1 MAITSSQIQEA
12 ILNCLRSGTSRTT
25 REIKQYLES
34 SGIRDY
40 TPGQF
45 SGSIN
50 TLCRQKNIKCVSRG
64 TYRIMSPG
72 DRPEK
77 KVCFVVS
84 PIGDDGSPTRDNA
97 DKLFRHILGP
107 VCRAC
112 GFEALR
118 ADQINDTD
126 SITQTIMDKLAS
138 AELVIADITEHN
150 PNVFYEM
157 GYRKC
162 LAKPLIHLKRKGEV
176 IPFDV
181 NTIRTI
187 EYDLTDLDGVE
198 AVKER
203 IQNTIQTFSF
213 GQEDTSS
220 PEQEV
225 DSSLFSNILPTLYQ
239 IQDSLEELKGMVSK
253 RENEVIETIMQTS
266 LKNAPREEDP
276 NLAMMKLLLPKLLE
290 SPEMLQ
296 NLMKLSDAVKK
307 VN

>member
-1 MAITSSQIQEA
+1 MATTSFQIQEA
-12 ILNCLRSGTSRTT
+12 ILHCLQNGAPRTT
-25 REIKQYLES
+25 REIKQYLEN
-34 SGIRDY
+34 SGVRDY

-50 TLCRQKNIKCVSRG
+50 TLCRKKSIKCISRG

-72 DRPEK
+72 DRLEK

-84 PIGDDGSPTRDNA
+84 PVGDDGSPTRDNA
-97 DKLFRHILGP
+97 DKLFRHILEP
-107 VCRAC
+107 VCRTC

-162 LAKPLIHLKRKGEV
+162 LAKPLIHLKRRGET

-198 AVKER
+198 AVKDR
-203 IQNTIQTFSF
+203 IKSTIQTFSF
-213 GQEDTSS
+213 EQEDVSS
-220 PEQEV
+220 LEQET
-225 DSSLFSNILPTLYQ
+225 DPSLISNILPTLYQ
-239 IQDSLEELKGMVSK
+239 IQDSIKELKGLVSK
-253 RENEVIETIMQTS
+253 HDNEVIETIMQTS
-266 LKNAPREEDP
+266 LKNVPREEDP
-276 NLAMMKLLLPKLLE
+276 NLAMMKFLLPKLLE
-290 SPEMLQ
+290 SPEMFQ
-296 NLMKLSDAVKK
+296 NLIKLSDAAKK
-307 VN
+307 AN

>member
-25 REIKQYLES
+25 REIKHHLETA
-34 SGIRDY
+34 GIRDY

-187 EYDLTDLDGVE
+187 EYDLTDLDGV
-198 AVKER
+198 
-203 IQNTIQTFSF
+203 
-213 GQEDTSS
+213 
-220 PEQEV
+220 
-225 DSSLFSNILPTLYQ
+225 
-239 IQDSLEELKGMVSK
+239 
-253 RENEVIETIMQTS
+253 
-266 LKNAPREEDP
+266 
-276 NLAMMKLLLPKLLE
+276 
-290 SPEMLQ
+290 
-296 NLMKLSDAVKK
+296 DAV
-307 VN
+307 

>member
-1 MAITSSQIQEA
+1 MATTSAQIQEV
-12 ILNCLRSGTSRTT
+12 ILNYLQSGAPRTT
-25 REIKQYLES
+25 REIRQYLDTS
-34 SGIRDY
+34 NARGYS
-40 TPGQF
+40 PGQF
-45 SGSIN
+45 AGSIN
-50 TLCRQKNIKCVSRG
+50 TLCRQKSIKCVSRG
-64 TYRIMSPG
+64 TYRIVKPG
-72 DRPEK
+72 DDPDK

-84 PIGDDGSPTRDNA
+84 PIGDAASPTRDNA
-97 DKLFRHILGP
+97 DKLFRHILEP
-107 VCRAC
+107 VCKSC
-112 GFEALR
+112 GFNAVR

-162 LAKPLIHLKRKGEV
+162 TAKPLIHLKRKGET

-203 IQNTIQTFSF
+203 IKNTIHSFSF
-213 GQEDTSS
+213 DQDDVSS
-220 PEQEV
+220 AEQET
-225 DSSLFSNILPTLYQ
+225 DPSLISNILPALYQ

-253 RENEVIETIMQTS
+253 RDNEVIETIMQTS
-266 LKNAPREEDP
+266 LKNVPREEDP
-276 NLAMMKLLLPKLLE
+276 NLAIMKLLLPKLLE

-296 NLMKLSDAVKK
+296 NLMKLSDTAKK
-307 VN
+307 AN